1 MSETT
6 RLEKGQTAPDF
17 TLPDQDGAPVTL
29 SDLRGQDVIVYFY
42 PAAGTPGCTT
52 QACDFRDS
60 TDSLQRAGYRVLG
73 VSKDPQEDL
82 ARFREEQGLGFTLLS
97 DPDLEV
103 HRAVRGVRRE
113 VALRQEGHRRD
124 PLHDR
129 GRRRG
134 PRRPP
139 ALQRQGHGPC
149 GLAAEEARRRRLTP
163 SARVLRAPGLSRVD
177 ASRGA
182 PSA

>member
-1 MSETT
+1 MTETA

-60 TDSLQRAGYRVLG
+60 MGSLQAAGYRVLG

-103 HRAVRGVRRE
+103 HRAYAAYGEKSLYGKKVTGVIRSTVVVDAE
-113 VALRQEGHRRD
+113 GSVALPFYNVKATGHVASLRRK
-124 PLHDR
+124 L
-129 GRRRG
+129 GI
-134 PRRPP
+134 
-139 ALQRQGHGPC
+139 
-149 GLAAEEARRRRLTP
+149 
-163 SARVLRAPGLSRVD
+163 D
-177 ASRGA
+177 A
-182 PSA
+182 